1 MAKKVRIEFNT
12 EGFRELLQSSEVKGL
27 VEEHTNAILDRA
39 GGEEAGFSASVW
51 EAGYG
56 GGRWAGTVR
65 TASYDAARAE
75 ATDKT
80 LTKAVTG

>member
-12 EGFRELLQSSEVKGL
+12 DGFRQLLQSDDVKGL
-27 VEEHTNAILDRA
+27 VEENTNAILERA
-39 GGEEAGFSASVW
+39 GGEDSGFSASVW
-51 EAGYG
+51 EAGFG

>member
-1 MAKKVRIEFNT
+1 MAKRVRIEFNT
-12 EGFRELLQSSEVKGL
+12 EGFRELLQSNEVKGL
-27 VEEHTNAILDRA
+27 VEEHANAILDRA
-39 GGEEAGFSASVW
+39 GGEEEGFSASVW